1 MVARRFAAACAASI
15 GLILSACGGSGSS
28 STPEST
34 QNLSS
39 SSSSA
44 SSDVSIS
51 SSSSVVSSSSSQST
65 SSSVAVEQRF
75 DIGVDA
81 NSGGR
86 VTPVFATVLEG
97 ESAEFSLL
105 PDEGYELA
113 SVTGCD
119 GVLTGTTY
127 TVESATRSCTVQ
139 ARFVALPPLPEAFQ
153 YSYQYTEDRKIEFV
167 SGQSTHATT
176 KKIVQIDAFG
186 YREVIEEFTEGSQE
200 KSISVFL
207 LDAVNNEYLVQA
219 CNSAGCTDGDLQ
231 WREQSALSAVKVSQ
245 FSSYGENQEF
255 LALSENG
262 EFAAFYVERNA
273 DECDMSIDV
282 MRYTDDQWV
291 LYHSIPIDGQNSVI
305 NAHFSADN
313 SKMLILPGPLASCSK
328 DDVESS
334 IEDTVVVRYFD
345 LDAKEEK
352 TPILVG
358 DLVGVDYWGLRGQSR
373 YSSDGRWLTMTY
385 PNTVVTFQ
393 LVDDQWVFG
402 GNIPPQDSYTP
413 VGNAALSHDGERLV
427 VASAEDLSGG
437 NASLQKNNGAVS
449 HSFPPQT
456 CELDYCFGALHIY
469 EFINGSWQLE
479 AELDARV
486 VDLIDAVDG
495 TDLQVEVDANADKVV
510 LSSWYSPLVLTH
522 TKVDGQWIR
531 NEDYYLPERPD
542 RLALSENGER
552 LIYCSGEFHY
562 LYWIEGVWS
571 EMPASGDLL
580 SSRQCESFVQFG
592 ENEALYLGSYRTS
605 YGGQTEYGYVEYL
618 YQY

>member
-1 MVARRFAAACAASI
+1 M
-15 GLILSACGGSGSS
+15 
-28 STPEST
+28 
-34 QNLSS
+34 
-39 SSSSA
+39 
-44 SSDVSIS
+44 
-51 SSSSVVSSSSSQST
+51 
-65 SSSVAVEQRF
+65 
-75 DIGVDA
+75 
-81 NSGGR
+81 
-86 VTPVFATVLEG
+86 
-97 ESAEFSLL
+97 
-105 PDEGYELA
+105 
-113 SVTGCD
+113 
-119 GVLTGTTY
+119 
-127 TVESATRSCTVQ
+127 
-139 ARFVALPPLPEAFQ
+139 
-153 YSYQYTEDRKIEFV
+153 
-167 SGQSTHATT
+167 
-176 KKIVQIDAFG
+176 
-186 YREVIEEFTEGSQE
+186 
-200 KSISVFL
+200 FL

-245 FSSYGENQEF
+245 FSSYGDNQEF

-313 SKMLILPGPLASCSK
+313 SKMLILLGPLASCSK

-479 AELDARV
+479 AELGARV
-486 VDLIDAVDG
+486 VDQIDAVDG
-495 TDLQVEVDANADKVV
+495 TDLQVEVDANAEKVV